1 MKKNTKIIFVGI
13 VFIVTISF
21 SLLYYFMPFTEK
33 NQANNPKLK
42 VVNKKP
48 NFNRY
53 PEYTTY
59 PNGLIYSEPTMKK
72 LGHIVDS
79 LNLKF
84 KSCDLKNDFISTS
97 QTIGYLVKLEK
108 RNVKRA
114 KRDMKNQISI
124 EDFIKK
130 YPKAKIKRDVLILK
144 NKYLNRENKEIVS
157 IEYVDFQN
165 YNAFYIESDEK
176 NFVNKDLQNK
186 WLFEYNKKDEYF
198 EEYIEAFYFPNK
210 FKSTAIPNKY
220 AQKIGYTD
228 CLISPEAAIYKTEQK
243 DSLFSLP
250 VNWMELSKKDKII
263 LLDRLR
269 GTRVVGRCGMDTLPR
284 EHAIQ
289 IALLAAE
296 TANWDVFLM
305 AHLNIMN
312 DRFDRRSS
320 NSITNSLKGT
330 YLKELE
336 SLNINVTDLLLG
348 SIFRL
353 ENPNNN
359 HYFGNIGRIGRA
371 LAETK
376 YRKQVEQGMYDIITD
391 SNVDD
396 YNRVLFYFLFLN
408 YFEYSK
414 SNKIKNVNNNKLIVA
429 YNTLPSYIKE
439 GLIYKKGDENF

>member
-1 MKKNTKIIFVGI
+1 
-13 VFIVTISF
+13 
-21 SLLYYFMPFTEK
+21 
-33 NQANNPKLK
+33 
-42 VVNKKP
+42 
-48 NFNRY
+48 
-53 PEYTTY
+53 
-59 PNGLIYSEPTMKK
+59 
-72 LGHIVDS
+72 
-79 LNLKF
+79 
-84 KSCDLKNDFISTS
+84 
-97 QTIGYLVKLEK
+97 
-108 RNVKRA
+108 
-114 KRDMKNQISI
+114 
-124 EDFIKK
+124 
-130 YPKAKIKRDVLILK
+130 
-144 NKYLNRENKEIVS
+144 
-157 IEYVDFQN
+157 
-165 YNAFYIESDEK
+165 
-176 NFVNKDLQNK
+176 
-186 WLFEYNKKDEYF
+186 
-198 EEYIEAFYFPNK
+198 
-210 FKSTAIPNKY
+210 
-220 AQKIGYTD
+220 
-228 CLISPEAAIYKTEQK
+228 LISPEAAIYKTEQK

-269 GTRVVGRCGMDTLPR
+269 GTRVVGRCSMDTLPR